1 MADNRKSNFES
12 LLAKELARPT
22 HERILESPYPDQE
35 IRAVKNPTIYSIGE
49 TIDKNP
55 ITRFLGS
62 GLSDYLKTVG
72 KGGRAGF
79 GKSLMA
85 ALDVAGG
92 APKVGGAAVGIVKS
106 KLPMFKSQ
114 VKVRH
119 LPKSKQYEE
128 ASRNLRSYITNEGIH
143 PYPDLIEPLLKNRST
158 DEARKFKKF
167 FIKKYADPFDKAV
180 AKEANLNTGL
190 AGVQNKILEMEEVYK
205 LDIINKIKPKEGLG
219 HLKIKDFEQFS
230 AHQERFLK
238 ANPKY
243 KKLQKEKSRLQ
254 GLIGK
259 EQANIQKLDNEIS
272 EYLIDK
278 ATDDFFTLKVQNK
291 IQGPTRS
298 YLQSIP
304 GSSARDYSEYG
315 GYDVL
320 DYLEGNFTRFERP
333 TAYYLKWIREMKK
346 KAKRTRD

>member
-1 MADNRKSNFES
+1 SNGRKSRLES
-12 LLAKELARPT
+12 LLTKELDRPT
-22 HERILESPYPDQE
+22 HERMLESPYSDQE

-55 ITRFLGS
+55 ITGFLGS

-72 KGGRAGF
+72 KGGRAGL
-79 GKSLMA
+79 GKSIMA

-106 KLPMFKSQ
+106 KIPMFKSQ

-128 ASRNLRSYITNEGIH
+128 ASKNLRSYITNEGIH
-143 PYPDLIEPLLKNRST
+143 PYPDLIEPLLKNKST
-158 DEARKFKKF
+158 AEVRKFQKF
-167 FIKKYADPFDKAV
+167 FTKKYVNPFDKAV

-190 AGVQNKILEMEEVYK
+190 AGVNNKILEMEEAYK
-205 LDIINKIKPKEGLG
+205 LDIINKVKPKEGFG
-219 HLKIKDFEQFS
+219 HLKIKDFEQYS

-238 ANPKY
+238 TNPKY

-254 GLIGK
+254 RLIKK

-298 YLQSIP
+298 SW
-304 GSSARDYSEYG
+304 ARDYSEYG
-315 GYDVL
+315 GYDIL
-320 DYLEGNFTRFERP
+320 DYFKGNFTRFTRP
-333 TAYYLKWIREMKK
+333 SAGYLKVRRGKGSLKTDPARKYIKPGEE
-346 KAKRTRD
+346 